1 MREHAIAKG
10 AREHTLGIS
19 VKEEG
24 WESLFGKV
32 VSEERLEYGNGAGPV
47 HIGERC
53 FQLVG
58 TESAKAQ
65 WRRTSELKD
74 GEAGRGE

>member
-1 MREHAIAKG
+1 MSQMYSVLDMKWEVREHAIEKG

-32 VSEERLEYGNGAGPV
+32 VSEERLEYGNEAGPV
-47 HIGERC
+47 HSGERC

-58 TESAKAQ
+58 T
-65 WRRTSELKD
+65 
-74 GEAGRGE
+74 